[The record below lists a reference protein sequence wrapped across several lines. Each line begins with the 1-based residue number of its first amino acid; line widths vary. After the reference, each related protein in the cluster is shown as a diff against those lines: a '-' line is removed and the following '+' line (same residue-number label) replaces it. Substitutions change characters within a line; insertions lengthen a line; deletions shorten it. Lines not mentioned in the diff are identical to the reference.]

1 MEISMIQPRY
11 IAGFTL
17 IEMLVSLAL
26 FTIIA
31 TVTVG
36 TLLVLIAGNSR
47 VTGEQEVLTT
57 LSFALD
63 SMTREIRTGSEYFC
77 GNANSVI
84 SASVVSSSTDEQS
97 CSIPN
102 FGLSFRESGQSISE
116 GDDNNRI
123 AYYFKNKMIYRRVGD
138 KTETPLIGNEIS
150 VLDARF
156 VVTGTPPLRNSSDKQ
171 QPTVTI
177 FITAQASS
185 SELTKPFTLQTTVV
199 QRALDI

>member
-1 MEISMIQPRY
+1 MIKLRPT
-11 IAGFTL
+11 AGFTL

-63 SMTREIRTGSEYFC
+63 RMTREIRTGSEYFC
-77 GNANSVI
+77 GSAGSVANASGVI
-84 SASVVSSSTDEQS
+84 SSSTDEQS
-97 CSIPN
+97 CTKPN
-102 FGLSFRESGQSISE
+102 FGLSFREAGDSITG

-123 AYYFKNKMIYRRVGD
+123 AYYFNASNKMIYRKVGVND
-138 KTETPLIGNEIS
+138 PEPIIGSEIT
-150 VLDARF
+150 VLDAKF
-156 VVTGTPPLRNSSDKQ
+156 TVTGTPPLRNSTDKQ
-171 QPTVTI
+171 QPSVTI